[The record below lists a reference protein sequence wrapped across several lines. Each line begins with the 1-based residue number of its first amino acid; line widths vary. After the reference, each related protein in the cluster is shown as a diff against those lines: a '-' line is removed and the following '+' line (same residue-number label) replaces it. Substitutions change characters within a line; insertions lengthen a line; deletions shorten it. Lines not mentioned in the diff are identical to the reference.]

1 VMTVES
7 LDFAKSV
14 IQRESTA
21 LAMLEKSLDESFL
34 KVLDACLSCV
44 GRVILSGIG
53 KSGFIARKVSSTLCS
68 IGITSTFLH
77 PTEASHGD
85 MGALSKNDIVIVLSK
100 SGESPEFRDLLNYCR
115 RSKIPVIAVTARKD
129 STLSQF
135 SAHIIQIPDIEEAC
149 PLGLAP
155 TTSSVMM
162 LAVGD
167 ALAMACLEARK
178 FRAEDFRQ
186 FHPGGKLG
194 QILLRAA
201 DLMQSGDQIPL
212 VHSHVTL
219 KDALVA
225 MSKGRLGCVGVTDT
239 EGRLT
244 GIFTDGDLRRNLS
257 SENLYKQ
264 ISCLMTINPHIVSPS
279 DFIVDIINLFSE
291 KRIPSVFVC
300 IDGIPC
306 GVLHIHDIINCG
318 VF

>member
-1 VMTVES
+1 MMTVEP

-34 KVLDACLSCV
+34 KVLDACLNCF

-53 KSGFIARKVSSTLCS
+53 KSGFIARKISSTLCS
-68 IGITSTFLH
+68 IGITSTYLH

-129 STLSQF
+129 NTLSQF

-178 FRAEDFRQ
+178 FRAEDFRE
-186 FHPGGKLG
+186 FHPGGRLG
-194 QILLRAA
+194 QILLRTS
-201 DLMQSGDQIPL
+201 DLMHSGDQIPI

-219 KDALVA
+219 KEALVA
-225 MSKGRLGCVGVTDT
+225 MSKGRLGCVGITDA
-239 EGRLT
+239 EGCLT

-257 SENLYKQ
+257 KENLETQ
-264 ISCLMTINPHIVSPS
+264 IGCLMTPNPFMVSPS
-279 DFIVDIINLFSE
+279 DFIADIINLFSE

-300 IDGIPC
+300 VDKKPVGILHLHDLLKN
-306 GVLHIHDIINCG
+306 GVA
-318 VF
+318 